1 MLAERF
7 KSARLR
13 RARAD
18 GQLSRAAR
26 RSEMEGVYLAVLVL
40 AFVGLG
46 VACLYVAYRLLV
58 R

>member
-18 GQLSRAAR
+18 GQLPRGGEEVR
-26 RSEMEGVYLAVLVL
+26 MEGVYLAVLVL

-46 VACLYVAYRLLV
+46 VACLYVAYKLLV

>member
-1 MLAERF
+1 VRGCGALEPTV
-7 KSARLR
+7 SSL
-13 RARAD
+13 
-18 GQLSRAAR
+18 GAAR

-46 VACLYVAYRLLV
+46 VACLYVAYKLLV